1 MPPART
7 TSRSSMLSAP
17 AHMPA
22 ITVIRF
28 GDGLAEPDLIFGAV
42 MEILSDNNSDNP
54 VWVASVITGTIP
66 A

>member
-1 MPPART
+1 
-7 TSRSSMLSAP
+7 MLSAP
-17 AHMPA
+17 AHIPA
-22 ITVIRF
+22 ITVISF
-28 GDGLAEPDLIFGAV
+28 GDGLSEPDLIFGAV